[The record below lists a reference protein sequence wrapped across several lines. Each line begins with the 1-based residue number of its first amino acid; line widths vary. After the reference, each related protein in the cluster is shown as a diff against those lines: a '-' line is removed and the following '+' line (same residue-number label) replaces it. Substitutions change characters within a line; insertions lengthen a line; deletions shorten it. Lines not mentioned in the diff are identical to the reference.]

1 MTSRY
6 QPAGAAA
13 CTKPSRWEAEKEK
26 LRDKALK
33 EQAGDEAGTRVAS
46 GKAGV
51 ELCGVVARVVS
62 PLLPGKL
69 PQCPSI
75 CELPGA
81 SPGLARIPA
90 PFPDRVLSRF
100 PSASEAAGCRVE
112 AQRPV
117 EEKPRRKGGEGE

>member
-1 MTSRY
+1 M
-6 QPAGAAA
+6 
-13 CTKPSRWEAEKEK
+13 
-26 LRDKALK
+26 
-33 EQAGDEAGTRVAS
+33 
-46 GKAGV
+46 

-62 PLLPGKL
+62 PLFPGKL

-75 CELPGA
+75 CELPGV

-90 PFPDRVLSRF
+90 PFPDPVLCLF